1 MARTIHVAAG
11 GLSAAIVSQMFSK
24 LARAV
29 MEKSEHVFL
38 IGEGAER
45 FAREHGT
52 SFEDAE
58 YFLTEARIAQLAE
71 AKKKQATVLDHSQT
85 NERKLGGMLTATA
98 ENGEVRIQTT

>member
-1 MARTIHVAAG
+1 V
-11 GLSAAIVSQMFSK
+11 L

-45 FAREHGT
+45 FAREHDI
-52 SFEDAE
+52 SFDDAK

-71 AKKKQATVLDHSQT
+71 AK
-85 NERKLGGMLTATA
+85 RK
-98 ENGEVRIQTT
+98 RK